1 MSVQISEID
10 VATLQANIETLADI
24 LRANV
29 LKGASVGYVLPFS
42 QEEAEAFWSDLTPS
56 MAPGQRRI
64 LVAHW
69 NQKLVGTVQLVQ
81 ETRPNGVHR
90 AEISKLLVH
99 PENHGKGIGRA
110 LMLAAETLAI
120 RQKRTLLVLD
130 TAGNIAETLYL
141 SLGYVVAGTIPQFAV
156 APDRSKI
163 EATKY
168 MYKLLA

>member
-1 MSVQISEID
+1 MSLQIGEID
-10 VATLQANIETLADI
+10 TATLHANIQALAEI

-29 LKGASVGYVLPFS
+29 LRGASVGYVLPFARA
-42 QEEAEAFWSDLTPS
+42 EAETFWSDLTPS
-56 MAPGQRRI
+56 MTPGQRRI

-69 NQKLVGTVQLVQ
+69 DKELVGTVQLVQ

-99 PENHGKGIGRA
+99 PKVHGKGIGRA
-110 LMLAAETLAI
+110 LMLAVEALAI
-120 RQKRTLLVLD
+120 KQKRTLLVLD
-130 TAGNIAETLYL
+130 TAGDIAETLYL
-141 SLGYVVAGTIPQFAV
+141 SLGYSVAGAIPQFAI

-168 MYKLLA
+168 MYKLLV